1 MLGRLPLTFSFWGV
15 NGIRNLLHNSSF
27 SHVFS
32 WYRLFFIKDN
42 ASRCSQ
48 ALQNTISENINPSR
62 LPLTLEFKPGIKAV
76 QGTALEMRTLGN
88 YTLCYQAII
97 QDKVCMINAE
107 TFCGHTL
114 KLGLECIAQCYVCQ

>member
-1 MLGRLPLTFSFWGV
+1 MDVISSHKQKIFELEFRCWEDLHQLSHRGKD
-15 NGIRNLLHNSSF
+15 GIRSLLHKSSF
-27 SHVFS
+27 SSCFS

-76 QGTALEMRTLGN
+76 QGIALEMGTLGN
-88 YTLCYQAII
+88 HTLCYQAII
-97 QDKVCMINAE
+97 QDKVCMIN
-107 TFCGHTL
+107 FIGD
-114 KLGLECIAQCYVCQ
+114 Q